1 MEILQLLGV
10 AVGLA
15 TLAGLNLY
23 LTVFLTGLAVRFG
36 WITLAPE
43 YERLEVLADPLV
55 LAVSG
60 LLFAMEFLA
69 DKFPWVDSAWD
80 AVHTAIRPVGAA
92 LLAIMVLGDGNPVF
106 DVIVG
111 LMAAWLGFTTHAL
124 KSTVR
129 LQANASPEPFS
140 NIALSVAEDTTVV
153 LGLGLIFTYPIIA
166 LVVAVLFLAAI
177 WYFVPR
183 MLRSTGIKLWL
194 CGRKLRL
201 APEEEVVTELPDD
214 LPAAARSAVAEAA
227 GPEWRVEW
235 SVPCISGSGP
245 GYPPNRFGWLVSAA
259 GPVQMLYFVPRHA
272 RRPRALLPDTPSARL
287 EQKFLADVLVLE
299 WPGGDKA
306 RFLFDRGSRAL
317 ARLVFAKFTGA
328 TP

>member
-15 TLAGLNLY
+15 SLAGLNLY
-23 LTVFLTGLAVRFG
+23 LTVFLTGLAVRFD
-36 WITLAPE
+36 WINLAPE
-43 YERLEVLADPLV
+43 YARLEVLGDPWV

-60 LLFAMEFLA
+60 VLFAMEFTA
-69 DKFPWVDSAWD
+69 DKVPWVDSAWD

-92 LLAIMVLGDGNPVF
+92 LLAVMVLGESNPVF
-106 DVIVG
+106 NVIVG
-111 LMAAWLGFTTHAL
+111 LLAAWLGFTTHAL

-129 LQANASPEPFS
+129 LQANASPEPVS
-140 NIALSVAEDTTVV
+140 NVILSVAEDATVV
-153 LGLGLIFTYPIIA
+153 LGLGLIFTYPIVA

-201 APEEEVVTELPDD
+201 APEEEVVSELPDD
-214 LPAAARSAVAEAA
+214 LPPGLRTAVEEAA

-235 SVPCISGSGP
+235 SVPCISGAGP

-259 GPVQMLYFVPRHA
+259 GPVQMLYFVPRHSK
-272 RRPRALLPDTPSARL
+272 RPRALPPSSPIAHL
-287 EQKFLADVLVLE
+287 EQKFLADVLLLE
-299 WPGGDKA
+299 WPGGDRA

-317 ARLVFAKFTGA
+317 ARLVFSKFTGSR
-328 TP
+328 

>member
-23 LTVFLTGLAVRFG
+23 LTVFLTGLAVRFD
-36 WITLAPE
+36 WISLAPE

-55 LAVSG
+55 LAISG
-60 LLFAMEFLA
+60 VLFAMEFLA

-92 LLAIMVLGDGNPVF
+92 LLAIMVLGESNAVF
-106 DVIVG
+106 NVIVG
-111 LMAAWLGFTTHAL
+111 LLAAWLGFTTHAL
-124 KSTVR
+124 KATVR
-129 LQANASPEPFS
+129 LQANASPEPVS
-140 NIALSVAEDTTVV
+140 NIVLSVAEDATVV
-153 LGLGLIFTYPIIA
+153 LGLGLIFTYPIVA
-166 LVVAVLFLAAI
+166 LVVAVLFLAAV

-194 CGRKLRL
+194 CSRKLRL
-201 APEEEVVTELPDD
+201 APDDEVVADLPDD
-214 LPAAARSAVAEAA
+214 LPGSLRAAVEEVA

-235 SVPCISGSGP
+235 SVPCISGAGP

-272 RRPRALLPDTPSARL
+272 KRPRALPPSSPSARL
-287 EQKFLADVLVLE
+287 EQKFLADVLLLE
-299 WPGGDKA
+299 WPDGDKA

-317 ARLVFAKFTGA
+317 ARLVFSKFTGSR
-328 TP
+328 